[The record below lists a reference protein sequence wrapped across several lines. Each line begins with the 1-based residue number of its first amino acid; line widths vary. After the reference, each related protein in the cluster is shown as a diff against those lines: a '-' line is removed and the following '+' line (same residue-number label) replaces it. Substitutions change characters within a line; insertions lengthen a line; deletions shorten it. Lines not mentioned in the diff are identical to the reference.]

1 MGKNKFNMKRIT
13 IFLIALLL
21 IPAFSLKAQSS
32 HQHIGITVGP
42 SMALSD
48 FAKTDLQDSTS
59 GFAKTG
65 VGINFVYAFRM
76 SHNLGFQLNISYNSH
91 NLDNV
96 SLSESAEELNPG
108 TSFSVGY
115 MNPWNTGNLLFG
127 PYIRFPITSH
137 FSFDVRGLIGFNGAY
152 SPDFTINGTTSTGEK
167 IEYQRYA
174 AKSFNF
180 GYSAGA
186 GFKYRVNNY
195 YILLFGD
202 YSGTNAKFNSVTGI
216 DWNNEP
222 YEIYFTQKISTFRIS
237 VGFAYIL

>member
-1 MGKNKFNMKRIT
+1 MKRKDILLFAV
-13 IFLIALLL
+13 FLFCVVYA
-21 IPAFSLKAQSS
+21 AAQS
-32 HQHIGITVGP
+32 HQHMGISAGP
-42 SMALSD
+42 SFAMSD

-76 SHNLGFQLNISYNSH
+76 SHNLGFQLNISYNSN
-91 NLDNV
+91 NLDNIK
-96 SLSESAEELNPG
+96 LAESAQELNPG

-115 MNPWNTGNLLFG
+115 LNPWNSGNLLFG
-127 PYIRFPITSH
+127 PYLRFPVTSH
-137 FSFDVRGLIGFNGAY
+137 LSFDVRGLIGFNGSY
-152 SPDFTINGTTSTGEK
+152 SPDFTINGISETGEK
-167 IEYQRYA
+167 IEYKRYA

-186 GFKYRVNNY
+186 GFKYRINNY

-216 DWNNEP
+216 GWNNEP
-222 YEIYFTQKISTFRIS
+222 YNIYFTQKISSLRIS
-237 VGFAYIL
+237 LGFAYIL